1 VVFGDGAVR
10 IIPHG
15 ISRRT
20 WSAMLG
26 KNDGVA
32 WKDHDLEPTTVVK
45 RLNVGFC
52 LRLAMFCVV
61 VLFPIPWVWLNP
73 TSNIASASITRAEN
87 KGQQEVDRLP
97 NDRGNSWSSQCERS
111 VNQAIACFTIWKR
124 SSSGPVSRRSS
135 PL

>member
-1 VVFGDGAVR
+1 
-10 IIPHG
+10 
-15 ISRRT
+15 
-20 WSAMLG
+20 MLG

-87 KGQQEVDRLP
+87 KGQQEVD
-97 NDRGNSWSSQCERS
+97 STTE
-111 VNQAIACFTIWKR
+111 
-124 SSSGPVSRRSS
+124 
-135 PL
+135 